1 MFKKDFVLA
10 GVIGFITAV
19 FATPI
24 LYYSNDSSWIISRFG
39 VTFPVWIIFII
50 LPLAEYSGYI
60 IASKLFSH
68 ILALRQLGRF
78 GITGLMNFCVD
89 AGSGIFLSQ
98 LFQIDIK
105 SNNFIPFLFLTAAIA
120 IVNSY
125 FWQRTWTFGEK
136 TEPTRKEFIA
146 FLVVTLVGLSINITA
161 TKIAIHSFSILHI
174 SNNAQLLSISKIA
187 ATAISLFWNFLG
199 YKFFVFK

>member
-24 LYYSNDSSWIISRFG
+24 LYYSNDSSWVFSRFG
-39 VTFPVWIIFII
+39 ISFPIWYIYII
-50 LPLAEYSGYI
+50 LPFAEYIGYI
-60 IASKLFSH
+60 VASKLFSH

-78 GITGLMNFCVD
+78 VITGLMNFCVD

-105 SNNFIPFLFLTAAIA
+105 SDGFIPFLVFTSEIA

-125 FWQRTWTFGEK
+125 LWLRTWTFGEK
-136 TEPTRKEFIA
+136 TKPTRKEFIA
-146 FLVVTLVGLSINITA
+146 FLMVTLVGLGINITA
-161 TKIAIHSFSILHI
+161 TKIAIHSFGVFNLANS
-174 SNNAQLLSISKIA
+174 AQLLSVSKVA